1 MAVFPLLGLPP
12 EEWLGF
18 ELSFLS
24 GRLPLRGGDGFLWES
39 ESTAADRAT
48 VDMRRG
54 GVSSA
59 MRVTAHDSSLCRG
72 SCLEACKKMA
82 MTYLHRHGIFD
93 DTLVSS
99 FFVLRH

>member
-1 MAVFPLLGLPP
+1 MAVFPLLALPP

-54 GVSSA
+54 GESFPEVC
-59 MRVTAHDSSLCRG
+59 MFRYL
-72 SCLEACKKMA
+72 KKA
-82 MTYLHRHGIFD
+82 LTIDKRQRFSIP
-93 DTLVSS
+93 
-99 FFVLRH
+99 